1 MKTSRMKMQ
10 SNCKK
15 GHVNSVMW
23 KSVFFCIFFTAA
35 ALSVAI
41 FLPVETESEDNQIA
55 SISND
60 EFFLGSDVEIPLDF
74 SPLSDVVESKMQE
87 ADRGLELYRE
97 ARSKAAVEWFY
108 LHITGNKNVTNAI
121 LKEANNNDI
130 PLSLAF
136 ALAYVE
142 SRFKPMAVNKNTNS
156 SVDRGLFQLN
166 NLSFPKLTEEEF
178 YDPDVSAKYGLQH
191 LRYCLNLAGKEATAL
206 AMYNAGTVRVRKNN
220 TPKSTLNYVD
230 SIMRYKASLDEAF
243 HDEIEKL
250 YRQPEQGESVRV
262 AFAK

>member
-1 MKTSRMKMQ
+1 MQ

-15 GHVNSVMW
+15 GHVKSVMW
-23 KSVFFCIFFTAA
+23 KSVFFCMFFTAA

-41 FLPVETESEDNQIA
+41 FLPVEPESEENQVA
-55 SISND
+55 SFSND
-60 EFFLGSDVEIPLDF
+60 GFFLDSDVEIPVDF
-74 SPLSDVVESKMQE
+74 SPLSDVVESKMSE

-142 SRFKPMAVNKNTNS
+142 SRYKPQALNKNTNS
-156 SVDRGLFQLN
+156 SIDRGLFQLN
-166 NLSFPKLTEEEF
+166 SLSFPKLSEEEF
-178 YDPDVSAKYGLQH
+178 YDPEISAKYGLQH

-206 AMYNAGTVRVRKNN
+206 AMYNAGTVRVRRNN

-250 YRQPEQGESVRV
+250 YRQPEQSENVRL
-262 AFAK
+262 AFVK